1 MSEYEDGER
10 SQARLRKR
18 LQEQLLKARM
28 EAQRNAMVRQL
39 MDAQAYDRL
48 SNIRIANPDLYTQ
61 VVNLILSLAN
71 ANRLPGKLKEADL
84 VSLLHRLTAKEEPKL
99 EYKRK

>member
-1 MSEYEDGER
+1 MAEYEEGDR

-48 SNIRIANPDLYTQ
+48 SNIRIANPELYTQ

-71 ANRLPGKLKEADL
+71 ANRLPGKLKETDL
-84 VSLLHRLTAKEEPKL
+84 VSLLHRLTTKEEPKL